1 MNKKRHKRRWF
12 GMKIWSQTW
21 RQGFWLTLFAALL
34 GLLVNQSRT
43 DPIALFA
50 DWSIEARLMENPGEF
65 ALVSLEEAGRL
76 CASNQA
82 VFIDSRSTEAYR
94 QGHILCAEN
103 LPWEAMYEHMDRIT
117 AGIPME
123 ATIIVYC
130 DGEDCMLSEYVARE
144 LFYMGYDH
152 VKVLINGWTKWLEA
166 GLPVG
171 PRDENDT
178 TITAFKRG
186 LTNDD

>member
-1 MNKKRHKRRWF
+1 MNPLKTSRSDVRIWF
-12 GMKIWSQTW
+12 LAW
-21 RQGFWLTLFAALL
+21 RQGVHISLLAALL
-34 GLLVNQSRT
+34 GLLVNEFRP
-43 DPIALFA
+43 DRIALFA
-50 DWSIEARLMENPGEF
+50 DWSIEARIMENPGEF
-65 ALVSLEEAGRL
+65 TLVSLEEARRL
-76 CASNQA
+76 CASSRA
-82 VFIDSRSTEAYR
+82 VFIDSRSPEAYR

-117 AGIPME
+117 AGIPMD

-152 VKVLINGWTKWLEA
+152 VKVLVNGWTKWLEA

-171 PRDENDT
+171 PEDEDDT
-178 TITAFKRG
+178 VITAFKRG

>member
-1 MNKKRHKRRWF
+1 MDTKRQKRK
-12 GMKIWSQTW
+12 GVDLKIWAQTW
-21 RQGFWLTLFAALL
+21 RQGVWLILIAALP
-34 GLLVNQSRT
+34 GLLVNEFRP
-43 DPIALFA
+43 DRIALFA
-50 DWSIEARLMENPGEF
+50 DWSIEARVMENPGEF
-65 ALVSLEEAGRL
+65 TLVSLEEARRL

-82 VFIDSRSTEAYR
+82 VFIDSRSPEAYR

-117 AGIPME
+117 SGIPLE

-152 VKVLINGWTKWLEA
+152 VKILVNGWTKWLEA
-166 GLPVG
+166 GLPTG
-171 PRDENDT
+171 PEGEDDSAV
-178 TITAFKRG
+178 TALKRG
-186 LTNDD
+186 L